1 MSAAD
6 GNRSEH
12 DFRTTVKRICLLGI
26 VLLFLLAGQARAMET
41 DEILQYQADALGLD
55 GLQRSAEEYAPDMDW
70 TQTPDLNSGLSDLLE
85 TGTESL
91 HGVVKKALRS
101 GLLLLAIVL
110 LSSLAESAAACG
122 TGKTIQAAPVAAA
135 LAITAVAVADANT
148 LIGLGSEV
156 IEKMEL
162 FSKVLLPTVAAAT
175 AASGSPGGAAAR
187 QLAAMLFSD
196 LLMTLINRLLLPL
209 VYAYIA
215 ACTAYA
221 AIGNE
226 GLKRIAAMLKWVVTS
241 ILTTVLLAFVGYLTV
256 SGVIAGTTDALT
268 IKAAKFTVSSMVPV
282 VGGILSDAS
291 ETVLAGAAIL
301 KNSVGVF
308 GMLVVLGMC
317 IVPFLQL
324 GVHYLMYKI
333 TAALSATVADSRTA
347 GLIDGIGGAFG
358 LVLGMAGACA
368 LLLLVSLVSAITIL
382 SP

>member
-1 MSAAD
+1 MSSAD
-6 GNRSEH
+6 GNRADH
-12 DFRTTVKRICLLGI
+12 DHRIAVTRFCLLVF
-26 VLLFLLAGQARAMET
+26 VLLFLLTGQALAVET
-41 DEILQYQADALGLD
+41 DEILRSQADALDLS

-70 TQTPDLNSGLSDLLE
+70 TQMPDLNSGLVDLLE
-85 TGTESL
+85 TGTASL

-110 LSSLAESAAACG
+110 LSSLAESSAACG

-148 LIGLGSEV
+148 LIGLGNEV

-196 LLMTLINRLLLPL
+196 LLMTLISRLLLPL

-226 GLKRIAAMLKWVVTS
+226 GLKRIAATLKWVVTS
-241 ILTTVLLAFVGYLTV
+241 LLTTVLLAFVGYLTV

-317 IVPFLQL
+317 ILPFLQL

-333 TAALSATVADSRTA
+333 TAALSATVADSRIA

-358 LVLGMAGACA
+358 LVLGMTGACA
-368 LLLLVSLVSAITIL
+368 LLLLVSLVSAVTMV

>member
-1 MSAAD
+1 
-6 GNRSEH
+6 
-12 DFRTTVKRICLLGI
+12 
-26 VLLFLLAGQARAMET
+26 MET
-41 DEILQYQADALGLD
+41 DEILQSQADALDLD
-55 GLQRSAEEYAPDMDW
+55 GLQKAAAEYAPDMDW
-70 TQTPDLNSGLSDLLE
+70 TQTPDLNSGLADLLE

-110 LSSLAESAAACG
+110 LSSLAEGAEACG

-148 LIGLGSEV
+148 LIGLGNAV

-162 FSKVLLPTVAAAT
+162 FSKVLLPTVTAAA

-196 LLMTLINRLLLPL
+196 LLMTLISRLLLPL

-226 GLKRIAAMLKWVVTS
+226 GLKRISAMLKWVVTS
-241 ILTTVLLAFVGYLTV
+241 LLTTVLLAFVGYLTV
-256 SGVIAGTTDALT
+256 SGVIAGTTDAVT

-282 VGGILSDAS
+282 VGGILSDAA
-291 ETVLAGAAIL
+291 ETVLAGAGIL

-308 GMLVVLGMC
+308 GMLAVLGMC
-317 IVPFLQL
+317 VIPFLQL

-333 TAALSATVADSRTA
+333 TAALSATVADSRIA

-358 LVLGMAGACA
+358 LVLGMTGACA
-368 LLLLVSLVSAITIL
+368 LLLLVSLVSAVTTV